1 MPEYGYWIIFGLGL
15 IISEFLLTGLV
26 TVFLGVAALA
36 VGVLVYL
43 GLLSD
48 PVWEITLF
56 AAISLA
62 LLLLVRRYLRDRLL
76 GRQTRAEDS
85 GDSAGLVGHR
95 ATVETPFNDGAGT
108 VVYRGA
114 RWQAQSTHTLSA
126 GQMVR
131 IVQHDGL
138 WLTVEPWAPA
148 SSSPSSSQN

>member
-1 MPEYGYWIIFGLGL
+1 MPEYGYWIIFGLAL
-15 IISEFLLTGLV
+15 IIGEFLLTGLV

-56 AAISLA
+56 AVLSLV
-62 LLLLVRRYLRDRLL
+62 LLVVVRRYLRERLL
-76 GRQTRAEDS
+76 GRQTRAADS

-95 ATVETPFNDGAGT
+95 ATVEMPFHNGAGT

-114 RWQAQSTHTLSA
+114 RWQAQSTHTLTA

-131 IVQHDGL
+131 IVEHDGL

-148 SSSPSSSQN
+148 PSSSSQN